1 MERDYIISALVV
13 NDFAVSVHGDPTTC
27 LFMKCILLTFRLS
40 LVNSLDKLFAIFT
53 LGLNLKEILFR
64 LLFFSNFLVMGN
76 YILAEYKVTM
86 FISDVLLCS
95 ELDQLLIVL
104 VILPNLVIL
113 MLFIFFV
120 SLLIKTL
127 LT

>member
-1 MERDYIISALVV
+1 MERDYIISGLVV
-13 NDFAVSVHGDPTTC
+13 NYFAVSVHGDPTTC

-120 SLLIKTL
+120 SLLI
-127 LT
+127 

>member
-113 MLFIFFV
+113 MLFVFFV
-120 SLLIKTL
+120 SLLI
-127 LT
+127 